1 MDQPMTSFEE
11 FWPYYLRQHANS
23 STRAM
28 HHIGFVVALLLLALT
43 ILLREPLLIVAAF
56 IAPYALG
63 AIGHHIFEGN
73 RPTTL
78 HYPLWSFMA
87 GIRMFRLWTM
97 GRLDPELAKA
107 GVQS

>member
-1 MDQPMTSFEE
+1 MEQPIRSFEE
-11 FWPYYLRQHANS
+11 FWPHYLRQHANS